1 MPPLRV
7 IRRNYTRP
15 HHQTSF
21 GGLNRI
27 QKYYGITKREAT
39 RVLDGIPSYSLHR
52 EIKKPRYRNPYFIYY
67 KRQQVQ
73 ADLVEVGQ
81 LARANG
87 GYKYLLVAIDLFTKY
102 AVCIPMKN
110 KTAIATRRALIEMIR
125 QFGDEKPEMIL
136 TDSGKEFKNAL
147 VRNYLQN
154 LRIKHV
160 IPSNDFKAAI
170 VERVN
175 KTIQRKIYH
184 YMTAHGTDEF
194 MPALD
199 QIMRG
204 YNNAIHSTINISPKQ
219 AENPRNHLWVR
230 DLLNRHYMK
239 ILSKR
244 KKPSYNKFKVGDTVR
259 IAVRKDKFHRS
270 YHEQNKEEL
279 YEIIGVDNKM
289 PIEMYDLR
297 SHEDLEDIEG
307 SFYASELTKIE
318 EKDFI
323 IEKVLKRRTY
333 RGVRQVFV
341 KWRYY
346 NQIHN
351 SWISERRMHLAFPQL
366 EDRAA

>member
-1 MPPLRV
+1 MPPIRV

-21 GGLNRI
+21 GGVNRL
-27 QKYYGITKREAT
+27 QKYYGITKKKAT
-39 RVLDGIPSYSLHR
+39 QVLDGIPSYSLHR
-52 EIKKPRYRNPYFIYY
+52 EIKRPRYRNPYFIYY

-73 ADLVEVGQ
+73 ADLVEVSQ

-87 GYKYLLVAIDLFTKY
+87 GNKYLLIAIDLFTKF
-102 AVCIPMKN
+102 AVCVPMKT

-125 QFGDEKPEMIL
+125 QFGDEKPEMLL
-136 TDSGKEFKNAL
+136 TDSGREFKNAL
-147 VRNYLQN
+147 VKNYLQD
-154 LRIKHV
+154 LGIKHV
-160 IPSNDFKAAI
+160 IPSNEFKAAI

-184 YMTAHGTDEF
+184 YMTAHGTNEYL
-194 MPALD
+194 PALD

-204 YNNAIHSTINISPKQ
+204 YNNSVHRTIDMAPKQ
-219 AENPRNHLWVR
+219 AEKPENHLWVR

-239 ILSKR
+239 ILAKR

-259 IAVRKDKFHRS
+259 IAITKDKFHRS
-270 YHEQNKEEL
+270 YQEQNKEEL
-279 YEIIGVDNKM
+279 FEIIGVDNKM

-297 SHEDLEDIEG
+297 SYEDLEDLEG

-323 IEKVLKRRTY
+323 IERVLKRRTY
-333 RGVRQVFV
+333 RGVRQIFV

-346 NQIHN
+346 NRIHN
-351 SWISERRMHLAFPQL
+351 SWIPERRMHDAFPRL
-366 EDRAA
+366 EEHQA